1 MAGTAGKFLR
11 GLKARGMSMTAL
23 IALSIIAAAVVPLF
37 LLTALMLQSFSQTQ
51 LDARGIDIQNQC
63 MNSQQPDEP
72 FRLSDCGA
80 EK

>member
-51 LDARGIDIQNQC
+51 LPPG
-63 MNSQQPDEP
+63 EP
-72 FRLSDCGA
+72 HFHTILSSRFP
-80 EK
+80 ESVFPLR